1 MILMKVDVVQHR
13 GRATLLVDDEPV
25 SPMAFCCNSRNIGSR
40 EAKELTESGF
50 RLFFLHVDSGWNDSE
65 GFVRMTEEAA
75 GLIAASP
82 DVLFIIRVK
91 LVPPDSW
98 LDSNPNAALTFED
111 GRNNH
116 FSSTRGSLNTHG
128 TKKRVCIASKEFRE
142 EAGKKLQSFIKKVE
156 SSSFGN
162 RTIGYFLTGP
172 PPEWYVSGDYNSEIH
187 GLGYSAGFKQFY
199 SHFLKEKYGNE
210 QNLQKAW
217 GNESA
222 NFLNPDIPTLA
233 ERKYPMPLVTPQI
246 NPDAVRKVETR
257 DDSASGFPF
266 EERIIFKADFGSFL
280 DPDKSAKLIDFY
292 QAWNESVA
300 NTVEYLAKTVKK
312 ATDNKKLAGSFYGI
326 YASTFVHHG
335 GVAALKK
342 LLDSPYIDFLS
353 APGLYEDR
361 PPGGAGTCTYRAPV
375 DAFYCRNK
383 LWIHENDT
391 RTWRSQPHSNRINY
405 GGYESKEESL
415 EVLKRDFAQNLCD
428 DVYAWWFCMGKNEE
442 KAFYFDKDVFNLFK
456 KQNKIAA
463 DYYHKDRTKASEIA
477 FVYDQDSVW
486 PSDPETTRD
495 LCMYSKLLELPR
507 IGAPADHILIDDL
520 DNPLIPQ
527 YKLYVFVNCFVLD
540 NAKRKKIEKCVKCN
554 GKTAL
559 WIYAP
564 GLINPQKAP
573 QQLNPDYVSELTGI
587 NINCL
592 NMRQEGTFRIYE
604 HEMTKEMSP
613 FRDYGRYNRPNQ
625 SGFSW
630 AKGKMKVVRPAP
642 LNPVFFADDPD
653 CEILGEFIN
662 NGKAAWVIKRFDSW
676 QSVWLGSK
684 VMNAEVIRAVAENA
698 GVHIFSK
705 SNDVFAANRHFVSI
719 HTSTEGQK
727 TLHLPAGT
735 TGICDIYSG
744 ERYLADANAN
754 VILDLDLGITRT
766 FRCIN

>member
-1 MILMKVDVVQHR
+1 MKVNIEQYR
-13 GRATLLVDDEPV
+13 GRATLMVDAEPV
-25 SPMAFCCNSRNIGSR
+25 SPMAFCCHNRNIGIQ
-40 EAKELTESGF
+40 EAKELTDSGF
-50 RLFFLHVDSGWNDSE
+50 RLFFLHVDSGWNDPES
-65 GFVRMTEEAA
+65 FIRMTKEAT
-75 GLIAASP
+75 GIMVASP
-82 DVLFIIRVK
+82 DVLFIMRVK
-91 LVPPDSW
+91 LIPQSDW
-98 LDSNPNAALTFED
+98 LDSHPGAALTFED
-111 GRNNH
+111 GRNDH
-116 FSSTRGSLNTHG
+116 FSSTRGSLSTRRTN
-128 TKKRVCIASKEFRE
+128 KRVSVASKEFRE
-142 EAGKKLQSFIKKVE
+142 EASKKLHSFIEKVE
-156 SSSFGN
+156 SSSFGK

-187 GLGYSAGFKQFY
+187 SLGYSAGFKEFY
-199 SHFLKEKYGNE
+199 SSFLKKKYGNE

-233 ERKYPMPLVTPQI
+233 EKKYPMPLVTPRL
-246 NPDAVRKVETR
+246 NPDAALALKNSDV
-257 DDSASGFPF
+257 ASGFPF
-266 EERIIFKADFGSFL
+266 EERIIFNADFGSFL

-292 QAWNESVA
+292 QAWNEGVA
-300 NTVEYLAKTVKK
+300 NTVEYLAKTVKET
-312 ATDNKKLAGSFYGI
+312 TDNKKLAGSFYGI

-335 GVAALKK
+335 GGAALKK

-361 PPGGAGTCTYRAPV
+361 PPGGAGTCTYRSPI
-375 DAFYCRNK
+375 DSFYCRNK

-428 DVYAWWFCMGKNEE
+428 DVYAWWFCMGKNEQE
-442 KAFYFDKDVFNLFK
+442 AFYFDKDIFSLFK
-456 KQNKIAA
+456 EQNKIAA
-463 DYYHKDRTKASEIA
+463 DYYREDRQKASEIA
-477 FVYDQDSVW
+477 FVYDQDSLW
-486 PSDPETTRD
+486 LSDPETTRD

-507 IGAPADHILIDDL
+507 VGTPADHILIDDL

-527 YKLYVFVNCFVLD
+527 YKLYIFVNCFVID
-540 NAKRKKIEKCVKCN
+540 HAKREKIAKYVKCD

-564 GLINPQKAP
+564 GLIDPEKAP
-573 QQLNPDYVSELTGI
+573 QQLKTDYVSELIGI

-592 NMRQEGTFRIYE
+592 HTRQEGTFRIYE

-684 VMNAEVIRAVAENA
+684 VMNAEVIRAVAEDA
-698 GVHIFSK
+698 GVHIYSK
-705 SNDVFAANRHFVSI
+705 SNDIFAANRRFISI

-735 TGICDIYSG
+735 KGLCDIYNG
-744 ERYLADANAN
+744 ERYLVDANDN
-754 VILDLDLGITRT
+754 VVLELDFGITQT
-766 FRCIN
+766 FSYIK